1 MSRRPKKY
9 PINDIR
15 SRFQTVALDN
25 KYQVFIEPNL
35 NVYNA
40 AAKAGISRR
49 FVDEDLGLYVSE
61 AVLPGSSFADVEV
74 SGDRQGITERMP
86 FKRIYDDVTFTFMVD
101 RDYKVVKFF
110 EAWVQ
115 FINPLHGDTDGKAHD
130 QVMTLSYP
138 KDYKCTMSIAKFNK
152 DSFRSG
158 RGYVYYCFIR
168 SWPLS
173 VAPVPVSY
181 GAGGMVKLNVTFR
194 YERYVMENV
203 TVGMIRSGWKGYSD
217 SFDPWLGRYDDYAN
231 LFDYTKSKEY
241 ASKKNKQDDSKVES
255 SVVNNKANPY
265 GGERNFG
272 IDYKSQEEYYSSQ
285 EYKDYIES
293 QNQDTSG
300 QFMQSSDAR
309 LKENITK
316 IGNSPSG
323 INIYEWNYIGK
334 PQKYRGVLAQELLE
348 SHPDA
353 VDLMPNGYLGVYYGK
368 IDVKMEAVKLF

>member
-9 PINDIR
+9 PINEIR

-40 AAKAGISRR
+40 AAQAGISRR

-115 FINPLHGDTDGKAHD
+115 FINPLHGDTGGKAHD

-152 DSFRSG
+152 DSFKSG

-173 VAPVPVSY
+173 VAPVPVGY

-217 SFDPWLGRYDDYAN
+217 SFDPWLGRYDDYDN

-241 ASKKNKQDDSKVES
+241 ASKKKKQDTTNVES
-255 SVVNNKANPY
+255 SVKN
-265 GGERNFG
+265 GGEVDNNLVNSASNEAVEGGYTISDKNLSNAQLARVAETKLGDTVPDGAFG
-272 IDYKSQEEYYSSQ
+272 IGSRSTDNLNPRYV
-285 EYKDYIES
+285 
-293 QNQDTSG
+293 QD
-300 QFMQSSDAR
+300 
-309 LKENITK
+309 
-316 IGNSPSG
+316 GN
-323 INIYEWNYIGK
+323 NA
-334 PQKYRGVLAQELLE
+334 L
-348 SHPDA
+348 
-353 VDLMPNGYLGVYYGK
+353 
-368 IDVKMEAVKLF
+368 

>member
-40 AAKAGISRR
+40 AAQAGISRR

-181 GAGGMVKLNVTFR
+181 GAGGMLKLNVTFR

-217 SFDPWLGRYDDYAN
+217 SFDPWLGRYDEAN

-241 ASKKNKQDDSKVES
+241 ANKKNKQDEQKVES
-255 SVVNNKANPY
+255 SVVNNPVNPY

-272 IDYKSQEEYYSSQ
+272 TDYNTQEEYYSSQ

-300 QFMQSSDAR
+300 QFMQSSDTR

-316 IGNSPSG
+316 VGSSPSG

>member
-40 AAKAGISRR
+40 AAQAGISRR

-241 ASKKNKQDDSKVES
+241 ANKKNKQDDSKVES

-272 IDYKSQEEYYSSQ
+272 MDYKSQEEYYSSQ
-285 EYKDYIES
+285 EYKEYIES

-300 QFMQSSDAR
+300 EFMRSSDAR

-316 IGNSPSG
+316 VGNSPSG